1 MTTKAGSMPTWTD
14 SVIWWQVFP
23 LGFTDAEKS
32 ALPADAPVTHRLP
45 QLIEWLDYLIEL
57 GCNGLALNPIF
68 AAETHGYDIVD
79 HFAVDSRLGDDADI
93 DALIAA
99 CHQRGVRVLFDGVF
113 NHVGRAFPGFADV
126 LEQREKSAWAQWFH
140 IDWDA
145 DGYDGFGY
153 RSFEGHGG
161 LVALNHDLPAVADY
175 VESVMLHWLDR
186 GIDGWRLD
194 AAYAVPLEFWRRV
207 TDRVREKYP
216 DAWFVGEVIH
226 GDFPEFVEQGGLDS
240 VTQYELWKSTWSSL
254 NDGNFFELDWTLKRH
269 LEFCQVFVP
278 MTFIG
283 NHDVTRIASQLTDP
297 RLLPLALVVLFTVPG
312 VPSIYYGDE
321 QAFRGEKQD
330 REGGDDVIRPAFPA
344 DPSGLADVG
353 RPIYR
358 LHQDLIGLRTRE
370 TWLSTAKIET
380 MTLANQQ
387 LSFRAF
393 DDGGHQLVVLLNSS
407 DDEFEF
413 PLEGGFQLLLDG
425 HDQDQ
430 THDGPDG
437 TGAVV
442 GAQGWAIVRPES

>member
-226 GDFPEFVEQGGLDS
+226 GDFPEFVQQGGLDS

-297 RLLPLALVVLFTVPG
+297 RLLPLPWWCCSPCRGCRASTTATSR
-312 VPSIYYGDE
+312 PSV
-321 QAFRGEKQD
+321 ARS
-330 REGGDDVIRPAFPA
+330 RT
-344 DPSGLADVG
+344 G
-353 RPIYR
+353 R
-358 LHQDLIGLRTRE
+358 
-370 TWLSTAKIET
+370 AA
-380 MTLANQQ
+380 MT
-387 LSFRAF
+387 
-393 DDGGHQLVVLLNSS
+393 
-407 DDEFEF
+407 
-413 PLEGGFQLLLDG
+413 
-425 HDQDQ
+425 
-430 THDGPDG
+430 
-437 TGAVV
+437 
-442 GAQGWAIVRPES
+442 

>member
-1 MTTKAGSMPTWTD
+1 MCS
-14 SVIWWQVFP
+14 S
-23 LGFTDAEKS
+23 
-32 ALPADAPVTHRLP
+32 
-45 QLIEWLDYLIEL
+45 
-57 GCNGLALNPIF
+57 NGR
-68 AAETHGYDIVD
+68 
-79 HFAVDSRLGDDADI
+79 S
-93 DALIAA
+93 
-99 CHQRGVRVLFDGVF
+99 
-113 NHVGRAFPGFADV
+113 
-126 LEQREKSAWAQWFH
+126 SAWAQWFH

-194 AAYAVPLEFWRRV
+194 AAYAVPLDFWRRV
-207 TDRVREKYP
+207 TDRVRERYP

-240 VTQYELWKSTWSSL
+240 VTQYELWKSIWSSL

-321 QAFRGEKQD
+321 QAFRGVKQD
-330 REGGDDVIRPAFPA
+330 R
-344 DPSGLADVG
+344 
-353 RPIYR
+353 
-358 LHQDLIGLRTRE
+358 
-370 TWLSTAKIET
+370 
-380 MTLANQQ
+380 
-387 LSFRAF
+387 
-393 DDGGHQLVVLLNSS
+393 
-407 DDEFEF
+407 
-413 PLEGGFQLLLDG
+413 
-425 HDQDQ
+425 
-430 THDGPDG
+430 
-437 TGAVV
+437 
-442 GAQGWAIVRPES
+442 